1 MSTEIE
7 IDKLTQE
14 IENKLKFYGQDF
26 FTKVK
31 NDSEIFLNYPRH
43 IEEYRQRLKK
53 EYEYTKRMEK
63 LEQKI
68 HLLKSKNE
76 TMLQNIEKSTN
87 KISNLKKHI
96 SALESEMENKK
107 KTLENIDDT
116 SDFIGLNI
124 YNKSDTLWNVQLFK
138 LPIKNEN
145 DDDDRTFSF
154 DIAHVGNNIELKNI
168 YPENCI
174 DTDQIMSEIN
184 ATADDKKILKLIV
197 LIRSELIRKYS

>member
-1 MSTEIE
+1 
-7 IDKLTQE
+7 
-14 IENKLKFYGQDF
+14 
-26 FTKVK
+26 
-31 NDSEIFLNYPRH
+31 
-43 IEEYRQRLKK
+43 
-53 EYEYTKRMEK
+53 
-63 LEQKI
+63 
-68 HLLKSKNE
+68 
-76 TMLQNIEKSTN
+76 
-87 KISNLKKHI
+87 
-96 SALESEMENKK
+96 MENKK
-107 KTLENIDDT
+107 KKLENIDDT

-145 DDDDRTFSF
+145 DDDDDRTFSF
-154 DIAHVGNNIELKNI
+154 DIAHVGNNIECKHYEYLCQMIEFFFFLSPNQIVKNI